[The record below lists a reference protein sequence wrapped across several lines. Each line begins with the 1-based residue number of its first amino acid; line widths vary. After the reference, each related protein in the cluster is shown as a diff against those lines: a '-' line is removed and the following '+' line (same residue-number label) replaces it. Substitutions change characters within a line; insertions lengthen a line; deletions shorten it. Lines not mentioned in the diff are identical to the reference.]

1 MIFVVIEVGE
11 AIDGD
16 GRGRARFGAGGNHGV
31 VRWSCGLLK
40 QRVVATVVGIC
51 VCRYGGYPG
60 REGGHGVVNCRW

>member
-1 MIFVVIEVGE
+1 MSVVVEVGE

-40 QRVVATVVGIC
+40 LAEGC
-51 VCRYGGYPG
+51 CHGG
-60 REGGHGVVNCRW
+60 